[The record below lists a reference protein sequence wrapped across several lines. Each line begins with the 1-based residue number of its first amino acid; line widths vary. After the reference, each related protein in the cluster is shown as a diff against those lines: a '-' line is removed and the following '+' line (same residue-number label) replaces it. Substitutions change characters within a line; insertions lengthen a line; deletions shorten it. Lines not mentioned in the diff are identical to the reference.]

1 MKKIKLVGILA
12 AAVMLIF
19 VAVTAYLHEKNA
31 DKSEEIFVIPVNND
45 ELFVSSEEKYN
56 SIKVYKQTNMLVINA
71 QSETAFFDGAQFTV
85 ETDGKITPEDI
96 EITWMTIG
104 GNTEQAEDNDRII
117 AEIKISDNDELICD
131 KKINFAKK
139 AFDAVEDVL
148 EMTHP
153 RNNTSESIQE
163 GCTSE
168 VQEYTNEEIKK
179 LFFGEWKVSKLLG
192 FSEVQN
198 DYSNYPDGHDII
210 GNHILINENAF
221 SSEGL
226 ANYERYQCKVSNPTY
241 EVSDIKYDYPIY
253 YVNESVKEDTE
264 LYNMIMNEEFQE
276 LEIKGKGNCPQAVQI
291 MISADNQ
298 LVILTMDGAY
308 YLLEKIQ

>member
-179 LFFGEWKVSKLLG
+179 IFFGEWEVSKLLG

>member
-12 AAVMLIF
+12 AVVMLIF

-117 AEIKISDNDELICD
+117 AEIKIYDNDELICD
-131 KKINFAKK
+131 TKINVANK
-139 AFDAVEDVL
+139 AIDAIEDVL
-148 EMTHP
+148 E
-153 RNNTSESIQE
+153 RN
-163 GCTSE
+163 G
-168 VQEYTNEEIKK
+168 
-179 LFFGEWKVSKLLG
+179 
-192 FSEVQN
+192 
-198 DYSNYPDGHDII
+198 
-210 GNHILINENAF
+210 
-221 SSEGL
+221 
-226 ANYERYQCKVSNPTY
+226 
-241 EVSDIKYDYPIY
+241 
-253 YVNESVKEDTE
+253 
-264 LYNMIMNEEFQE
+264 M
-276 LEIKGKGNCPQAVQI
+276 
-291 MISADNQ
+291 
-298 LVILTMDGAY
+298 
-308 YLLEKIQ
+308 

>member
-117 AEIKISDNDELICD
+117 AEIKIYSNREEAL
-131 KKINFAKK
+131 KAAEEEKEKLMREAVEKEVQRLKMQENAKK
-139 AFDAVEDVL
+139 EANSF
-148 EMTHP
+148 
-153 RNNTSESIQE
+153 ESGKDNE
-163 GCTSE
+163 G
-168 VQEYTNEEIKK
+168 
-179 LFFGEWKVSKLLG
+179 
-192 FSEVQN
+192 
-198 DYSNYPDGHDII
+198 
-210 GNHILINENAF
+210 
-221 SSEGL
+221 
-226 ANYERYQCKVSNPTY
+226 
-241 EVSDIKYDYPIY
+241 
-253 YVNESVKEDTE
+253 
-264 LYNMIMNEEFQE
+264 
-276 LEIKGKGNCPQAVQI
+276 
-291 MISADNQ
+291 
-298 LVILTMDGAY
+298 
-308 YLLEKIQ
+308 

>member
-1 MKKIKLVGILA
+1 MALLILGCAVLLFCNDTKESKKVSQVPINNGE
-12 AAVMLIF
+12 LI
-19 VAVTAYLHEKNA
+19 T
-31 DKSEEIFVIPVNND
+31 
-45 ELFVSSEEKYN
+45 SSKEGYN
-56 SIKVYKQTNMLVINA
+56 SIKVYRQENQLVVNA
-71 QSETAFFDGAQFTV
+71 ESEADFFDGAQFIV
-85 ETDGKITPEDI
+85 EIEGEITPKDI
-96 EITWMTIG
+96 EIIWTTIG
-104 GNTEQAEDNDRII
+104 GNTEQTEDNDRII

-179 LFFGEWKVSKLLG
+179 IFFGEWEVSKLLG

>member
-1 MKKIKLVGILA
+1 MHVCGTRIYERRNQKI
-12 AAVMLIF
+12 
-19 VAVTAYLHEKNA
+19 
-31 DKSEEIFVIPVNND
+31 
-45 ELFVSSEEKYN
+45 
-56 SIKVYKQTNMLVINA
+56 
-71 QSETAFFDGAQFTV
+71 
-85 ETDGKITPEDI
+85 
-96 EITWMTIG
+96 
-104 GNTEQAEDNDRII
+104 
-117 AEIKISDNDELICD
+117 
-131 KKINFAKK
+131 
-139 AFDAVEDVL
+139 
-148 EMTHP
+148 
-153 RNNTSESIQE
+153 
-163 GCTSE
+163 
-168 VQEYTNEEIKK
+168 
-179 LFFGEWKVSKLLG
+179 FFGEWKVSKLLG

-226 ANYERYQCKVSNPTY
+226 ANYERYQCKVSNSTY

-253 YVNESVKEDTE
+253 YVTESVKEETE